1 MSPLASVQ
9 PVMAAEA
16 EETAAEDMQEQTNS
30 DGADLETETSGA
42 EIETGNPEE
51 EQTDDFGGDAET
63 EEPDG
68 GDLTD
73 PPEEGSE
80 QEAGQPETEEQAPE
94 ADSFEDETDEQEDA
108 ASETLTEEEDT
119 AEDAGAT
126 SEWLEDYACYPAGD
140 ILYLADY
147 QGTDTAITVQ
157 GHATYEDKEYTVGL
171 SGGMNIWLQA
181 DITSVKLENGVYI
194 LDGDY
199 LFEGSESLT
208 SADLSGAAWSTDWGT
223 ARRPL
228 SIWRTCSI
236 TVSP

>member
-1 MSPLASVQ
+1 MRQ
-9 PVMAAEA
+9 
-16 EETAAEDMQEQTNS
+16 
-30 DGADLETETSGA
+30 
-42 EIETGNPEE
+42 IETGNPEE

-108 ASETLTEEEDT
+108 ASEALTEEEDT

-181 DITSVKLENGVYI
+181 DITSVKLQDGVYI
-194 LDGDY
+194 YDGDY

-208 SADLSGAAWSTDWGT
+208 SADLSGAVWSTEAESMSSMFQG
-223 ARRPL
+223 
-228 SIWRTCSI
+228 CSGHCRY
-236 TVSP
+236 VGHVL